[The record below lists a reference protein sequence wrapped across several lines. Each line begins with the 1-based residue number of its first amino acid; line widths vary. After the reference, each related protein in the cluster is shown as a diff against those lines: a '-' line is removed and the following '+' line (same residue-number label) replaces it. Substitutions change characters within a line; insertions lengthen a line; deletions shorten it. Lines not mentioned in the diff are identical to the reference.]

1 MKQLLALNTI
11 FLFLLS
17 CNNVSQNRID
27 YLNYKIADRL
37 NSDWIIKNQD
47 NERNWKYLENK
58 NDSNL
63 VCRCVADTI
72 WDLMIFNISEHQK
85 DSLKQRFD
93 FILNVSHDSIYSP
106 KSAESF
112 EFYELKWVDP
122 KNRDIITLSK
132 TKMNDKAG
140 FGSWTLEITNDS
152 LLNRLNE
159 KHDPLYNLSIPGN
172 E

>member
-1 MKQLLALNTI
+1 M
-11 FLFLLS
+11 
-17 CNNVSQNRID
+17 SQNRID
-27 YLNYKIADRL
+27 YLNYRIADRL

-72 WDLMIFNISEHQK
+72 WDLMIFNISECQK

-93 FILNVSHDSIYSP
+93 FILSVSYDSIYSP
-106 KSAESF
+106 KSAGSF
-112 EFYELKWVDP
+112 EFYELKWFD
-122 KNRDIITLSK
+122 KMNRDLITLSK
-132 TKMNDKAG
+132 TKVNDDIG
-140 FGSWTLEITNDS
+140 LGNWTLEITNDS

-159 KHDPLYNLSIPGN
+159 RHDPWYNLPIPGN
-172 E
+172 D